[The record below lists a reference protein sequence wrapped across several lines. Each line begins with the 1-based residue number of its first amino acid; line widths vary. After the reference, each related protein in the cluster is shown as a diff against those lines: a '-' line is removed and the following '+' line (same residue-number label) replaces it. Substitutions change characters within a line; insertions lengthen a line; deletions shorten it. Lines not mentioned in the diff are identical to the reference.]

1 MQVEKNLCLL
11 TPRAEGRN
19 LLLGVVFI
27 RTHNVLNTQL
37 SD

>member
-19 LLLGVVFI
+19 LLLAVRAVVKQ
-27 RTHNVLNTQL
+27 VVWYYV
-37 SD
+37 